1 MAHFDLL
8 NYKGDENIRLANA
21 ACDAF
26 RIAAMRHGF
35 KAATAFGYAC
45 RLLDGEDIDG
55 IELRAK
61 KELTDLV
68 RLGDYLRDHKMV
80 NP

>member
-1 MAHFDLL
+1 MKHFDLL
-8 NYKGDENIRLANA
+8 NYKGDENIRLANSV
-21 ACDAF
+21 CDAF
-26 RIAAMRHGF
+26 RIAAMRHGL

-55 IELRAK
+55 IDLRAK
-61 KELTDLV
+61 IELTDLV